1 MRKQVAV
8 IGLGRFGSGLAE
20 TLSNMGYDVLAID
33 KSLDRVQ
40 EIANKVTQS
49 IQGDATDETFLG
61 RLDLSGLDA
70 AIVAIGTDLQSSVLC
85 TLMLKNLHVPFLIAR
100 AENNAHGSILSKI
113 GADQVVYPERQ
124 MGGRLAH
131 VLTVKDAL
139 DYIPILQR
147 YGIAKI
153 MAPAPFTGKT
163 LSQAGFGRKS
173 NWGIMVL
180 LIQRQDEI
188 IVTPAETEV
197 IQDGDILITAGH
209 DDKLEGMLNEA
220 KKISS

>member
-20 TLSNMGYDVLAID
+20 TLSNIGYDVLAID
-33 KSLDRVQ
+33 KSVDRIQ

-49 IQGDATDETFLG
+49 VQGDATDETFLKG
-61 RLDLSGLDA
+61 LDLSSLDA

-85 TLMLKNLHVPFLIAR
+85 TLLLKNLHVPFLVAR
-100 AENNAHGSILSKI
+100 AENDAHGSILSKI

-139 DYIPILQR
+139 DYIPVLQR

-153 MAPAPFTGKT
+153 MAPASFTGKT
-163 LSQAGFGRKS
+163 LTQAGFGRKS

-180 LIQRQDEI
+180 LIQRHDEV
-188 IVTPAETEV
+188 IVTPAETE
-197 IQDGDILITAGH
+197 IIKNGDILITAGH

>member
-1 MRKQVAV
+1 
-8 IGLGRFGSGLAE
+8 
-20 TLSNMGYDVLAID
+20 
-33 KSLDRVQ
+33 
-40 EIANKVTQS
+40 
-49 IQGDATDETFLG
+49 
-61 RLDLSGLDA
+61 
-70 AIVAIGTDLQSSVLC
+70 
-85 TLMLKNLHVPFLIAR
+85 
-100 AENNAHGSILSKI
+100 
-113 GADQVVYPERQ
+113 

-163 LSQAGFGRKS
+163 LTQAGFGRKS

-197 IQDGDILITAGH
+197 IQDGDILITAGMMTSLKECLT
-209 DDKLEGMLNEA
+209 KLKRSPSNIIKTYKDGAYEPGTY
-220 KKISS
+220 